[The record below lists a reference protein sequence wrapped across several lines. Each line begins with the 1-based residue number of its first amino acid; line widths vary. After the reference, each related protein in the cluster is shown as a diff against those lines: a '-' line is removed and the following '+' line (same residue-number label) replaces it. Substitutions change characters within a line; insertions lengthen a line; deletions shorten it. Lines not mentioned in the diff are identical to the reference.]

1 MLVPMSENFS
11 GISNPIAP
19 TKPSINP
26 IIVVALV
33 FALNNNTPMIS
44 VKRGVRELSIPVSEE
59 LMPVSAAVK
68 RNAGIKFPNIPIPRN
83 LCQSFSSD
91 FFTYFKPNGRM
102 KRNAMNIRSAATCT
116 LLNASSPRFMR
127 MNELPHTSVSTRK
140 INQFQNFVLKF
151 TEDKNTF
158 FVAETGKRNLL
169 RKQNLDS
176 SQIKVIFTSN
186 QLNYITS

>member
-1 MLVPMSENFS
+1 
-11 GISNPIAP
+11 
-19 TKPSINP
+19 
-26 IIVVALV
+26 
-33 FALNNNTPMIS
+33 
-44 VKRGVRELSIPVSEE
+44 
-59 LMPVSAAVK
+59 
-68 RNAGIKFPNIPIPRN
+68 
-83 LCQSFSSD
+83 
-91 FFTYFKPNGRM
+91 M